1 MNVHA
6 FLDHIDAQRA
16 AIVAEVAVLSEA
28 AQRVRATDDA
38 WSPLDVIEH
47 LVLAEQVVLGDLDS
61 APTRMAPEP
70 TVVHRL
76 RRSMVWLVLRLG
88 IRVRIPVDRMRP
100 TGTATFTALR
110 TRWDEQHI
118 ALRRLVTGM
127 DRRGLQR
134 HIFRHP
140 IAGPLNTPQAL
151 RLLSAHLATHHRQ
164 LARLRVARPCHPDAL
179 PSVTEL

>member
-6 FLDHIDAQRA
+6 LLDQIDVQRA
-16 AIVAEVAVLSEA
+16 AIVSDVAALPEA
-28 AQRVRATDDA
+28 AQHWRANDDA

-47 LVLAEQVVLGDLDS
+47 LVLAEQVVLGDLES

-70 TVVHRL
+70 TAVHRV
-76 RRSMVWLVLRLG
+76 RRLIVWLVLRLG
-88 IRVRIPVDRMRP
+88 IRVRVPVDRMRP
-100 TGTATFTALR
+100 TGTTTFAALR
-110 TRWDEQHI
+110 TRWDDQHI

-151 RLLSAHLATHHRQ
+151 RLLSAHLDTHRRQ
-164 LARLRVARPCHPDAL
+164 LERLRAARP
-179 PSVTEL
+179 E

>member
-1 MNVHA
+1 MNVYA
-6 FLDHIDAQRA
+6 LLDQIDVQRA
-16 AIVAEVAVLSEA
+16 AIVSEVAALPDA
-28 AQRVRATDDA
+28 AQRWRAHDDA

-47 LVLAEQVVLGDLDS
+47 LVLAEQVVLGDLES
-61 APTRMAPEP
+61 APTRMAPAP
-70 TVVHRL
+70 TVVHGL

-88 IRVRIPVDRMRP
+88 IRVRVPVDRLRP
-100 TGTATFTALR
+100 TGKTTFAALH
-110 TRWDEQHI
+110 TQWDDQHI

-140 IAGPLNTPQAL
+140 IAGPLNTSQAL

-164 LARLRVARPCHPDAL
+164 LERLRAARPSHSDRAPA
-179 PSVTEL
+179 